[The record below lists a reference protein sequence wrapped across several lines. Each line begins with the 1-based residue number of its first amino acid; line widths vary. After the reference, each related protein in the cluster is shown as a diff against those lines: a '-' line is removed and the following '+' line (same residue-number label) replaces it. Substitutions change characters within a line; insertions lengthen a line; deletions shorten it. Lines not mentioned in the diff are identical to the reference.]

1 MLTVSVYIAPVWPCI
16 KLPVC
21 DLAIV
26 RSGTPP
32 MLAISDAES
41 FAALISPPPET
52 ETLFVTLAAA
62 LPATFTVS
70 VIADDPD
77 AAMTPLEVQ
86 VTV

>member
-1 MLTVSVYIAPVWPCI
+1 M

-26 RSGTPP
+26 RSGNCVTVVG
-32 MLAISDAES
+32 SV
-41 FAALISPPPET
+41 ALLLPGLVSPPPET
-52 ETLFVTLAAA
+52 ATEFVILAAA

-70 VIADDPD
+70 VIAEDPD
-77 AAMTPLEVQ
+77 AAITPLEVQ